1 MHCIKRNFGDTK
13 SYFTHYSCVVTFL
26 FNADLCRTWHKITWK
41 TIILSSLVLLLL
53 KLFPKFRT
61 KNNIPKCKA
70 YIYQWQNFFSYK
82 FRDHILSKN
91 EEDDC
96 VFVHTNQRCI
106 LETVRRLW
114 WCFFARKLHHRC
126 LTESQIHL
134 KKKNMLG
141 KLSFL
146 CNAEKTRLLIFT
158 WLPNWSFNAISLES
172 NTSARCKAHCLWGG
186 ECPFFCL
193 RISISPY
200 SISFIPN
207 C

>member
-1 MHCIKRNFGDTK
+1 MLNTSLRKNENWLVHCIKWNFGATK
-13 SYFTHYSCVVTFL
+13 SYFRHYSSVVTFL

-70 YIYQWQNFFSYK
+70 YDIYQWQNFFSYK

-114 WCFFARKLHHRC
+114 WCFLARKLHHRC

-134 KKKNMLG
+134 KKNMLG
-141 KLSFL
+141 KLSFS
-146 CNAEKTRLLIFT
+146 CNAD
-158 WLPNWSFNAISLES
+158 
-172 NTSARCKAHCLWGG
+172 
-186 ECPFFCL
+186 
-193 RISISPY
+193 
-200 SISFIPN
+200 
-207 C
+207 